1 MVLEMPTHAVVD
13 ACYRGMVGIITWRNL
28 NFFARLRQIIALLFG
43 AIRLFH

>member
-1 MVLEMPTHAVVD
+1 MVLEIPSHAVAD

-43 AIRLFH
+43 AIGLFY